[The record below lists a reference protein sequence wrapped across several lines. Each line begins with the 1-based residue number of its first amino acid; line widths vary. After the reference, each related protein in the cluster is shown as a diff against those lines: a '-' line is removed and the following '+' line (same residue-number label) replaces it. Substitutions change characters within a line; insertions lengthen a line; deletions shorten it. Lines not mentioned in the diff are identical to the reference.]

1 MGRTVTASEA
11 NQNFSRILGQAEAG
25 ETITIQRRGKPVA
38 MLVPTGDDARARRVE
53 AGKRM
58 IAHFRSQP
66 FIVTG
71 AWTRDELYDDDFGK

>member
-1 MGRTVTASEA
+1 MGRVVSASDA
-11 NQNFSRILGQAEAG
+11 NQNFSRLLGEAEAG

-58 IAHFRSQP
+58 IVHFQSQP
-66 FIVTG
+66 FVVTG
-71 AWTRDELYDDDFGK
+71 PWTRDELYDDDFGK